1 MSSFAGVFSNRSFSL
16 FYVGQALSFVG
27 DGLRLVAL
35 PLFVYDLTHSA
46 FAVGVTYALELG
58 PFAIFSL
65 VGGSLADRVDRR
77 RLMIACDFVRFATLA
92 VFALGAAFGF
102 LKLWMVYA
110 GISTI
115 AIAAAVFIGGQ
126 SSTIPYLLGKERAT
140 QAYSALIAAEQTS
153 NMIFLSVG
161 GALYTEIGPLV
172 AFTINAFTYLCS
184 QLFIARVDT
193 FGPDE
198 PARVPHPGHVIADV
212 ALGFRF
218 LLQDAAMRTV
228 AGNSLVFNFFGFMTG
243 AVFIP
248 FLKVDF
254 HASGTII
261 GLGFG
266 MGAFC
271 ALLGTSFAG
280 HAPKQWKFGQMMI
293 VAYALDGVLFI
304 PVMLTHNLAVALAF
318 FAITNGVVVFEISQ
332 IIGWRIRVTPEDMV
346 GRVTAAA
353 RLVALCGTVP
363 GALIGGWLGDH
374 HGPRSAIIVS
384 GIGYL
389 VMAALVGLSPAM
401 RREAR

>member
-16 FYVGQALSFVG
+16 FYTGQALSFVG

-46 FAVGVTYALELG
+46 QAIGITLALELG
-58 PFAIFSL
+58 PFAVFSL

-115 AIAAAVFIGGQ
+115 AVAAAIFIGGQ
-126 SSTIPYLLGKERAT
+126 ASTIPYLLGKDRAT

-153 NMIFLSVG
+153 NMIFLSIG
-161 GALYTEIGPLV
+161 GALYTEIGPVV
-172 AFTINAFTYLCS
+172 AFSVNAFTYLCS
-184 QLFIARVDT
+184 QIFISRVET

-212 ALGFRF
+212 RLGFRF

-228 AGNSLVFNFFGFMTG
+228 ACNSLIFNFFGFMTA
-243 AVFIP
+243 AVYIP
-248 FLKVDF
+248 FLKLDF
-254 HASGTII
+254 HASGTVI
-261 GLGFG
+261 GIGFG
-266 MGAFC
+266 IGAFF
-271 ALLGTSFAG
+271 ALLGSSFAG
-280 HAPKQWKFGQMMI
+280 HVPGHWKFGQMMI
-293 VAYALDGVLFI
+293 VAYAVDGLLFM
-304 PVMLTHNLAVALAF
+304 PVMFTHDLVVALAF

-332 IIGWRIRVTPEDMV
+332 IIGWRVRVTPEEMV

-363 GALIGGWLGDH
+363 GAMIGGWLGDH
-374 HGPRSAIIVS
+374 HGPRSAIIIS
-384 GIGYL
+384 GFGYL
-389 VMAALVGLSPAM
+389 LMSAIVGLSPAM

>member
-27 DGLRLVAL
+27 DGLRLIAL

-46 FAVGVTYALELG
+46 LAVGTTYALELG

-77 RLMIACDFVRFATLA
+77 RLMIACDFVRFATLS

-153 NMIFLSVG
+153 NMIFLSIG
-161 GALYTEIGPLV
+161 GALYTEIGPIV
-172 AFTINAFTYLCS
+172 AFSVNAVTYLCS

-198 PARVPHPGHVIADV
+198 PARIPRPAHLVADV
-212 ALGFRF
+212 RIGFRF
-218 LLQDAAMRTV
+218 LLHDAAMRTV
-228 AGNSLVFNFFGFMTG
+228 ASNSLIFNFFGFMTA

-254 HASGTII
+254 HASGTAI
-261 GLGFG
+261 GVGFG
-266 MGAFC
+266 AAAFF
-271 ALLGTSFAG
+271 ALLGSSFAG
-280 HAPKQWKFGQMMI
+280 HVPKSWQFGHMMI
-293 VAYALDGVLFI
+293 VAYAIDGIMFL
-304 PVMLTHNLAVALAF
+304 PVMFTHTLGVAIGF
-318 FAITNGVVVFEISQ
+318 FALTNGVVVFELSQ
-332 IIGWRIRVTPEDMV
+332 IIGWRIRVTPEEMV

-374 HGPRSAIIVS
+374 YGPRSAIVVS

-389 VMAALVGLSPAM
+389 LMSVIVGLSPAM
-401 RREAR
+401 RRESR